1 MISKILEDMQEQMEW
16 HERIAESNWHKEGSA
31 EQQGHII
38 AAMSYNRA
46 MQMVRKHAA
55 KAKH

>member
-1 MISKILEDMQEQMEW
+1 MQEQMEW
-16 HERIAESNWHKEGSA
+16 HERVGTSNWHKEGSA

-55 KAKH
+55 KAEH

>member
-1 MISKILEDMQEQMEW
+1 MISEILEDIQEQMEW

>member
-1 MISKILEDMQEQMEW
+1 MISEILEDMQEQMEW
-16 HERIAESNWHKEGSA
+16 HEKIAESNWHKEGSA

-55 KAKH
+55 KTKH

>member
-1 MISKILEDMQEQMEW
+1 MINEILEDMQEQMEW